1 MYGRYNNE
9 KYGDSFCTHEFYILL
24 EWNDL
29 KIKNRQV
36 INIKKF
42 KKIISESK
50 HVTKKENK
58 VIG

>member
-24 EWNDL
+24 EWNDV

-42 KKIISESK
+42 KKIIS
-50 HVTKKENK
+50 
-58 VIG
+58 